1 MSSKLTIFINN
12 EAVIEYDRTKLL
24 PEKQQQYL
32 DKMDVDMDSG
42 FQLGD
47 DQIDNPDD
55 KDRAKFV
62 AMNLIQAIE
71 ANTEPYIVAY
81 CAYLALRQKGLTEV
95 RADAQGEQYM
105 VDLVYDQGEE
115 VTFSK
120 TLN

>member
-12 EAVIEYDRTKLL
+12 EAVIEYDRAKPL

-42 FQLGD
+42 FLLGD
-47 DQIDNPDD
+47 DQIDQPDD

-62 AMNLIQAIE
+62 AMNLVQAIE

-81 CAYLALRQKGLTEV
+81 CAYLALRQAGLTEV
-95 RADAQGEQYM
+95 RADAQGDQFM
-105 VDLVYDQGEE
+105 IDLVYDQGQE
-115 VTFSK
+115 VGFTK
-120 TLN
+120 KLN